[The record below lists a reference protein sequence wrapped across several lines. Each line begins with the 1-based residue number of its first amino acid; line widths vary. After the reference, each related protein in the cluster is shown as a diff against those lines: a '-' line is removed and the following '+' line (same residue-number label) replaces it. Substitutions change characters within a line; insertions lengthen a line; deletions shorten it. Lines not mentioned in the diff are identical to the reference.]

1 MFKPKKILVP
11 TDFSEYSDKALQKAL
26 DIAQQSGAEIN
37 LLHVIT
43 QEIRQCMS
51 DYCFPI
57 EEFQQFVDKMR
68 ATAQED
74 LAKELEKFPV
84 AKEMKITTELR
95 EGVPYDQILQFQTEK
110 GSDLIVIA
118 SHGRSGITKYLMG
131 SVASHVAKGAKCEV
145 LLVK

>member
-51 DYCFPI
+51 DYCFTT

-84 AKEMKITTELR
+84 AKEVKIITEIR
-95 EGVPYDQILQFQTEK
+95 EGVPYDQILQSQAEK

-118 SHGRSGITKYLMG
+118 SRGRSGITRYLMG
-131 SVASHVAKGAKCEV
+131 SVASHVSKGAKCEV

>member
-51 DYCFPI
+51 DYCFHH
-57 EEFQQFVDKMR
+57 R
-68 ATAQED
+68 
-74 LAKELEKFPV
+74 
-84 AKEMKITTELR
+84 R
-95 EGVPYDQILQFQTEK
+95 VPAICGQNA
-110 GSDLIVIA
+110 GNSP
-118 SHGRSGITKYLMG
+118 GRSG
-131 SVASHVAKGAKCEV
+131 KGT
-145 LLVK
+145 